1 MKLLLDENLPHRLRP
16 LLVGH
21 DVFTVAFMNWKGIE
35 NGSLMALAAGN
46 GFDAVVTKD
55 SGIEYEQNATHLPCS
70 VVILKAKSNSIADIR
85 PLVPELLDVLRTLR
99 PRSVVRIPRETVG
112 RSSTGR

>member
-21 DVFTVAFMNWKGIE
+21 DVFTVAYMKWKGIE
-35 NGSLMALAAGN
+35 NGELLELAARN

-55 SGIEYEQNATHLPCS
+55 NGMPYEQNIATIPCAL
-70 VVILKAKSNSIADIR
+70 VVLQAPSNALVDIE
-85 PLVPELLDVLRTLR
+85 PLVPRILAQLQTLAPKSVLR
-99 PRSVVRIPRETVG
+99 IG
-112 RSSTGR
+112 ST